1 MSPRQ
6 VTVGVVGHGSPT
18 DNLVCDALNEH
29 FEFGPADSEGYFGKS
44 LAFDVHVMFPAGSRF
59 TAGIEAVWQW
69 AVRAEIPFLAVSDG
83 THFPS
88 EEAVRGS
95 LLQVDDWREV
105 DVPEAEILD
114 VLHKSVNPMVLV
126 LTDSGEYNAD
136 LRDTAAAALARGIP
150 VYDLSRALLEQ
161 GWADLGLDPV
171 EDTAL
176 DEPAPSLQITTEDA
190 RSIAATL
197 AQAFALFQE
206 LRQVAGT
213 IGDLQPAIAAAE
225 RALRLPTPPAVPEAS
240 EEEQPPLPEQ
250 SATAAPADDEPQGD
264 VSGARRTRLEVYDE
278 QTDTWRPAGR
288 GRPKQ
293 GVKTRR
299 VPR

>member
-69 AVRAEIPFLAVSDG
+69 PYARRS
-83 THFPS
+83 PS
-88 EEAVRGS
+88 SRCPTARTSHRRRRCAGAFSRSMTGGS
-95 LLQVDDWREV
+95 GR
-105 DVPEAEILD
+105 PEAEILD